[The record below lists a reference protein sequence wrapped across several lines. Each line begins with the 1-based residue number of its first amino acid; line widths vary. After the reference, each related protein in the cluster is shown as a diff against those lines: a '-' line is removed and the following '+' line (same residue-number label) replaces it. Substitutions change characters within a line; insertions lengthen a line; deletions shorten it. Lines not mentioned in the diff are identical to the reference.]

1 MQDFFGDLGIFG
13 FIIGFV
19 ILILIIMGILST
31 IRVMKEWER
40 VPIFTLGRFSGVK
53 GPGVIVRIPIIQGFG
68 QKLDLRL
75 TTFAY
80 NSESSLTGDNVSV
93 RVDAIMFYK
102 IVNPETAILEVDNY
116 HRASQWAAQ
125 TTLREVIGATELDTV
140 LSHRD
145 EVSKKLAAIID
156 HKTEKYGIKV
166 TSVEI
171 RDIILPGA
179 MQEVMARQAIA
190 EREKRARLT
199 MASAENEASQ
209 MMLDAAIQYEK
220 SPTAFV
226 LRYWNI
232 LKEISEN
239 PGAKLI
245 IMPSTPENIGESDLF
260 GKVALGL
267 EKTD

>member
-1 MQDFFGDLGIFG
+1 MQDITEYWVFL
-13 FIIGFV
+13 IIGFV
-19 ILILIIMGILST
+19 VLLIIIMGILST
-31 IRVMKEWER
+31 IRVLKEWER
-40 VPIFTLGRFSGVK
+40 APVFSLGRFSGIK
-53 GPGVIVRIPIIQGFG
+53 GPGIIFRIPILQSFG
-68 QKLDLRL
+68 QTLDLRL

-80 NSESSLTGDNVSV
+80 NSESSLTADNVSV

-102 IVNPETAILEVDNY
+102 IVNAETAILEVDNY

-145 EVSKKLAAIID
+145 EVSHQLAEIID
-156 HKTEKYGIKV
+156 HKTEKYGVKV

-171 RDIILPGA
+171 RDIILPGP

-209 MMLDAAIQYEK
+209 MMLDAAKQYET

-239 PGAKLI
+239 PGTKLI
-245 IMPSTPENIGESDLF
+245 IMPSAPENLGQGDMLAKI
-260 GKVALGL
+260 ALGL
-267 EKTD
+267 DKTE

>member
-1 MQDFFGDLGIFG
+1 MQDVLANLGIVG
-13 FIIGFV
+13 IFIVIIIV
-19 ILILIIMGILST
+19 ILIIFGLLST
-31 IRVMKEWER
+31 IRVLKEWER
-40 VPIFTLGRFSGVK
+40 VPIFSLGRFSGIK

-68 QKLDLRL
+68 RKLDLRL

-102 IVNPETAILEVDNY
+102 VVNPETAILEVDNY

-140 LSHRD
+140 LAHRD
-145 EVSKKLAAIID
+145 EISKKLADIID
-156 HKTEKYGIKV
+156 RKTEKYGVKV

-171 RDIILPGA
+171 RDIILPSA

-199 MASAENEASQ
+199 MASAEDEASQ
-209 MMLDAAIQYEK
+209 MMLDAAVQYEK

-239 PGAKLI
+239 PGTKLI
-245 IMPSTPENIGESDLF
+245 IMPSVPEN
-260 GKVALGL
+260 LGQGDML
-267 EKTD
+267 AK